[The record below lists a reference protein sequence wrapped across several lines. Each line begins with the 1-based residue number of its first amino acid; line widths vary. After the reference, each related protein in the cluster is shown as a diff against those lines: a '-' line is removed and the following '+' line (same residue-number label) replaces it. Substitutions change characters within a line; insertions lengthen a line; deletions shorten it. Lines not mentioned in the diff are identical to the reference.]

1 MAMINKDISYTLLK
15 SIVRR
20 ANAASPSTLRF
31 RQAQRTTFNAATTKD
46 FPQEPRPVANPPT
59 TTATDTSNNND
70 NNNNNNNNS
79 NDKIFDFDDTKAL
92 FASVSTGKLMHSA
105 ATLNVAAME
114 PMVDLSLW
122 VINSRLMDVGLFR
135 AVVLTT
141 IKHTAYSHFVAG
153 ADTLETGQTV
163 RRLWESGLR
172 GIVDYGL
179 EHANDNESC
188 DKATQH
194 LARSGS
200 TCIIRT
206 GLGSLN
212 YGLMLLKVSFVAVKV
227 TAVCPVYL
235 LRRVSDLLRW
245 EYKNSSFKLPWK
257 QQSLPIFAETSPFYH
272 TLQQPAPLTADEE
285 HDLELAYKRL
295 QTICDKSFESN
306 VPVVIDAEDTS
317 IQPAIDYMTY
327 WASFKYNKSKT
338 PMVYGTVQ
346 AYLKDAGERLFL
358 AKKGADKAGL
368 PVGFKLVRGAYM
380 SSERKLAHSLG
391 VESPVHNTTNDT
403 HNCYNRC
410 AAFMLDE
417 VCMRPGGL
425 IVATHNLE
433 SAKLAAQK
441 AREYGITKDS
451 QKLEFASLYGMS
463 EAMTFGLRNAGFGV
477 SKYLPFGPID
487 QVMPYLLR
495 RAEEN
500 KGLLSSSNL
509 DRKLMTKELR
519 RRMKAYFGKGMKEG
533 ENQIKP

>member
-1 MAMINKDISYTLLK
+1 MAMVHKDVSCKLLK
-15 SIVRR
+15 SFVRR
-20 ANAASPSTLRF
+20 ANTASPATLRF
-31 RQAQRTTFNAATTKD
+31 RQAQRTTFNAATTNN
-46 FPQEPRPVANPPT
+46 FPQAPQPAAIPT
-59 TTATDTSNNND
+59 TTNATVTGNNNK
-70 NNNNNNNNS
+70 NNNNNNNNHNNNN
-79 NDKIFDFDDTKAL
+79 NDKIFDFDDTKTL

-122 VINSRLMDVGLFR
+122 VMNSRLMDVGLFR

-141 IKHTAYSHFVAG
+141 IKHTAYNHFVAG
-153 ADTLETGQTV
+153 ADTVETGQTV

-188 DKATQH
+188 DKATQQ
-194 LARSGS
+194 LIKTAES
-200 TCIIRT
+200 TQ
-206 GLGSLN
+206 SLPPSS
-212 YGLMLLKVSFVAVKV
+212 VSFVAVKV

-257 QQSLPIFAETSPFYH
+257 QQTLPIFSETSPFYH
-272 TLQQPAPLTADEE
+272 TLQQPAPLTAEE
-285 HDLELAYKRL
+285 ERDLELAYKRL
-295 QTICDKSFESN
+295 QSVCDKSFESN
-306 VPVVIDAEDTS
+306 VPVVIDAEDTF

-338 PMVYGTVQ
+338 PVVYGTVQ
-346 AYLKDAGERLFL
+346 AYLKDAGERMFL
-358 AKKGADKAGL
+358 AKKAADKAGL

-380 SSERKLAHSLG
+380 SSENKLAHSLG
-391 VESPVHNTTNDT
+391 VESPIHNTTNDT
-403 HNCYNRC
+403 HNCYNGC

-417 VCMRPGGL
+417 ISTRPGGL
-425 IVATHNLE
+425 ILATHNLE

-441 AREYGITKDS
+441 AREHGITKDS

-477 SKYLPFGPID
+477 SKYLPFGPVD

-500 KGLLSSSNL
+500 KGMLSSSNL
-509 DRKLMTKELR
+509 DRQLMTKELK
-519 RRMKAYFGKGMKEG
+519 RRMKAYFGKGIKEG
-533 ENQIKP
+533 RHAAG